1 MCPPRVPTC
10 SAGNQTKNNNNWNQE
25 MDDSRGK
32 VPQLPKKP
40 QDDIISTKRSQYQ
53 DQQLET
59 KIGTGR
65 IKQPSFGMRH
75 CGPISTIDYVKSS
88 RVKFR
93 SVGRKR
99 RLQWRI
105 DSLIV
110 ELLY

>member
-1 MCPPRVPTC
+1 
-10 SAGNQTKNNNNWNQE
+10 

-40 QDDIISTKRSQYQ
+40 QGDIISTKRSQYQ

-59 KIGTGR
+59 KIGAGR